1 VHARPCVELE
11 EFVAAVPDTIEAA
24 AREQL
29 ARVLPNGPTAAELD
43 LDTEL
48 VAGYGLTS
56 LNKVL
61 FLMTLCDTTGVDLT
75 NFTEI
80 DVAQMHTLGDVV
92 RSFAA
97 HAETA
102 A

>member
-1 VHARPCVELE
+1 MPTGQPDLE
-11 EFVAAVPDTIEAA
+11 PV
-24 AREQL
+24 AREHL
-29 ARVLPNGPTAAELD
+29 ARVLPNGPAAAALD
-43 LDTEL
+43 LDTEM

-61 FLMTLCDTTGVDLT
+61 FLMTVCDATGVALT

-92 RSFAA
+92 RALSAPAA
-97 HAETA
+97 TA